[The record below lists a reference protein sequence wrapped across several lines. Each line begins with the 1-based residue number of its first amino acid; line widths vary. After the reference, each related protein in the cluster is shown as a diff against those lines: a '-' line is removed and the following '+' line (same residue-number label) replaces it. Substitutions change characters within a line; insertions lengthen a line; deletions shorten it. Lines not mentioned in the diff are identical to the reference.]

1 VSKCTV
7 NLPLDAHARSPIFES
22 VPSLFDNL
30 ARLEAEAKV
39 LCLEMHWQEAGG
51 AAKAGEIHAL
61 RA

>member
-1 VSKCTV
+1 MR
-7 NLPLDAHARSPIFES
+7 DPIFES

-30 ARLEAEAKV
+30 SRLEAEAKV